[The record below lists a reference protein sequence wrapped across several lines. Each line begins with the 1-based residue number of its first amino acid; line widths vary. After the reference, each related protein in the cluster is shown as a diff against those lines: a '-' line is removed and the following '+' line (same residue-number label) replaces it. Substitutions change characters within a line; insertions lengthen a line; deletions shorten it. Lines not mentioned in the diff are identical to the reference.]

1 MPIFRYFLFVGG
13 ALLALLLAV
22 NFALPASPV
31 TQAVATAGNDQP
43 LIRIRSDR
51 HLPERVVLDT
61 SQPTIAAPAV
71 KTAAVVA
78 PQPPVQDAASAALA
92 EMSAKARVRGTFAQ
106 FTPAPKANA
115 AAARKTEA
123 KPQVQAQAQL
133 PAIDVLEHRILLR
146 VFFGT
151 DDGPPLPHVVERTRA
166 FDLDHLRAH
175 ICEYVTRDCTRP
187 DPAEIDDAYSGERPG
202 MICRRAVFFTAGSV
216 RASRRFMLRLAGV
229 VSFTLLRI

>member
-1 MPIFRYFLFVGG
+1 MPIFRYFVFVGG
-13 ALLALLLAV
+13 ALLALL
-22 NFALPASPV
+22 FAADYVLPSQPVARAIVTAS
-31 TQAVATAGNDQP
+31 NDQP

-78 PQPPVQDAASAALA
+78 PQAPVQEAASPELA
-92 EMSAKARVRGTFAQ
+92 EMSAKARVRETFAQ

-133 PAIDVLEHRILLR
+133 PQVQAQPKRKV
-146 VFFGT
+146 
-151 DDGPPLPHVVERTRA
+151 A
-166 FDLDHLRAH
+166 RAH
-175 ICEYVTRDCTRP
+175 PAPYQGRP
-187 DPAEIDDAYSGERPG
+187 
-202 MICRRAVFFTAGSV
+202 M
-216 RASRRFMLRLAGV
+216 MLVAQQPHFGL
-229 VSFTLLRI
+229 FNTTW